1 MNTKNYLTPTRKY
14 KAITSSLHTMSRL
27 INSTFELREF
37 LLRFSKLICQIAKA
51 DSVSIVTLDTSKNY
65 SVYRARFDKKGSHV
79 SEKKIKI
86 KNRLEK
92 RIIKNGSILRRRNFL
107 AFPLISDDTMGVIIL
122 KKKNDC
128 FDEFDQE
135 LTMTICG
142 QAIMAIKNLELYQ
155 EQQKIISG
163 TIKSMLTLLGS
174 RFPAYT
180 HSQVFLKIIEE
191 MANRTHLTEEGR
203 QSLRYASMLHD
214 MGKINMPYKLITKSS
229 TLTGKEYKLIKQHP
243 IKSAQ
248 IIKHLKILK
257 PAMPIIFHH
266 HERFDGTGYP
276 SQLKGDR
283 IPLGSR
289 IMAVVDAFDAM
300 VFGRPYRKKV
310 DIETAI
316 KEIKANSGSQF
327 DPKIVNDFLRVISN
341 KKIKK
346 YLKRIQ

>member
-1 MNTKNYLTPTRKY
+1 MNTKNYSTPTRKY
-14 KAITSSLHTMSRL
+14 KAITASLHTVYRL
-27 INSTFELREF
+27 INSTFELKEF

-51 DSVSIVTLDTSKNY
+51 DSANILILDASKNY
-65 SVYRARFDKKGSHV
+65 AAYRARSDKKGSYV

-86 KNRLEK
+86 KNRLELD
-92 RIIKNGSILRRRNFL
+92 IIKKGTILRKKNLL
-107 AFPLISDDTMGVIIL
+107 AMPLISDDTMGIINL
-122 KKKNDC
+122 RRKKNH

-135 LTMTICG
+135 LIMTISG

-163 TIKSMLTLLGS
+163 TIKSMLTLLDS

-180 HSQVFLKIIEE
+180 HSHYFLKIIEE
-191 MANRTHLTEEGR
+191 LADRMHLSEENR
-203 QSLRYASMLHD
+203 QSLKYASMLHD
-214 MGKINMPYKLITKSS
+214 MGKINMPYRIITKST

-276 SQLKGDR
+276 SRLKGDR

-310 DIETAI
+310 DIETALREI
-316 KEIKANSGSQF
+316 KENSGSQF
-327 DPKIVNDFLRVISN
+327 DPKVVNDFLKVISN

-346 YLKRIQ
+346 YLKKI